1 MLKLVK
7 VEFQKLKRKK
17 FILLVT
23 LAAFMFPLPL
33 AYLMTTP
40 AMMEQYIDKADAFDG
55 LFNMVLGYGIQF
67 LLPCIIGV
75 VAAMLFFIERDND
88 TFKNIKTI
96 PLSST
101 QVVTAKIIVL
111 FIIGVVFCIA
121 STVATV
127 LVGMFT
133 LDVYGLGYKIFLA
146 VETGIFITA
155 GTLPLIVIVV
165 FFSRTYVFSVLLC
178 IFYSVLN
185 MSATALFDALP
196 KTILWLLPT
205 PLTTFWSAGDMKRH
219 GINMNLV
226 QMNGLIPST
235 FQVIL
240 ILGIMAGIKLRTI
253 VKTELLK
260 LKRYHIIWA
269 GIALMLLSVLL
280 TLFTSMANDGS
291 VWDFRYLIEQVIKN
305 NMSMIF
311 PMCIA
316 LIAGYIISREEK
328 DDVLK
333 NIITIPISFKKLLVG
348 KLIVCAMLS
357 ILFGLIC
364 TIFTLIAECIVGFP
378 GFTVNL
384 VIQGLVQITLENL
397 LLYLAV
403 LPIIVITSRLSG
415 GFMIGVIVAFVYGYG
430 GMFAAG
436 NMTLANIY
444 PITASLGLIGYRSY
458 DTSVQWSFPLCL
470 CSLIIIVAI
479 SVILVATMKE
489 KENKKTRTKT
499 KKVKPKKGWL

>member
-1 MLKLVK
+1 
-7 VEFQKLKRKK
+7 
-17 FILLVT
+17 
-23 LAAFMFPLPL
+23 MFPLPL

-146 VETGIFITA
+146 VD
-155 GTLPLIVIVV
+155 IVV

-219 GINMNLV
+219 GINMNLE

-240 ILGIMAGIKLRTI
+240 ILGIMAGI
-253 VKTELLK
+253 
-260 LKRYHIIWA
+260 
-269 GIALMLLSVLL
+269 
-280 TLFTSMANDGS
+280 
-291 VWDFRYLIEQVIKN
+291 
-305 NMSMIF
+305 
-311 PMCIA
+311 
-316 LIAGYIISREEK
+316 
-328 DDVLK
+328 
-333 NIITIPISFKKLLVG
+333 
-348 KLIVCAMLS
+348 S
-357 ILFGLIC
+357 ILLIDC
-364 TIFTLIAECIVGFP
+364 
-378 GFTVNL
+378 
-384 VIQGLVQITLENL
+384 
-397 LLYLAV
+397 LY
-403 LPIIVITSRLSG
+403 
-415 GFMIGVIVAFVYGYG
+415 
-430 GMFAAG
+430 
-436 NMTLANIY
+436 
-444 PITASLGLIGYRSY
+444 
-458 DTSVQWSFPLCL
+458 
-470 CSLIIIVAI
+470 
-479 SVILVATMKE
+479 
-489 KENKKTRTKT
+489 KKR
-499 KKVKPKKGWL
+499 GE

>member
-1 MLKLVK
+1 MKELLKLVK

-23 LAAFMFPLPL
+23 LAAFMFPIPL
-33 AYLMTTP
+33 SYLMTTP
-40 AMMEQYIDKADAFDG
+40 SMMEQYIDKADAFDG

-111 FIIGVVFCIA
+111 FIIGVVFCMA

-219 GINMNLV
+219 GINMNLE

-240 ILGIMAGIKLRTI
+240 ILGIMAAI
-253 VKTELLK
+253 
-260 LKRYHIIWA
+260 
-269 GIALMLLSVLL
+269 
-280 TLFTSMANDGS
+280 
-291 VWDFRYLIEQVIKN
+291 
-305 NMSMIF
+305 
-311 PMCIA
+311 
-316 LIAGYIISREEK
+316 
-328 DDVLK
+328 
-333 NIITIPISFKKLLVG
+333 
-348 KLIVCAMLS
+348 S
-357 ILFGLIC
+357 ILLIDY
-364 TIFTLIAECIVGFP
+364 
-378 GFTVNL
+378 
-384 VIQGLVQITLENL
+384 
-397 LLYLAV
+397 LY
-403 LPIIVITSRLSG
+403 
-415 GFMIGVIVAFVYGYG
+415 
-430 GMFAAG
+430 
-436 NMTLANIY
+436 
-444 PITASLGLIGYRSY
+444 
-458 DTSVQWSFPLCL
+458 
-470 CSLIIIVAI
+470 
-479 SVILVATMKE
+479 
-489 KENKKTRTKT
+489 KKR
-499 KKVKPKKGWL
+499 GE